1 MDTKKHIISN
11 FLKFIQEKY
20 NQETPMDEVEDTGNK
35 KNGKSKTNPQKKGN
49 EEEKNIPDKDELKE
63 DLLSLVQEYKMLFEK

>member
-20 NQETPMDEVEDTGNK
+20 NQETPVDEVEDIDIK
-35 KNGKSKTNPQKKGN
+35 KNGKSKTKPQKKDN
-49 EEEKNIPDKDELKE
+49 EEVENVPDKDELKK
-63 DLLSLVQEYKMLFEK
+63 DLLSLVQEYKMLFER